1 MAAFACNTKPLL
13 NARWTSLNKRNHVF
27 LLFFLMCLLQP
38 RMMFKFKQQRLFL
51 QEMNTECNLPLYAIG
66 ALLFSKIEKEK
77 QSYSYSQ
84 EESIVLSLISNLVPR
99 I

>member
-1 MAAFACNTKPLL
+1 
-13 NARWTSLNKRNHVF
+13 
-27 LLFFLMCLLQP
+27 
-38 RMMFKFKQQRLFL
+38 MMFKFKQQRLFL

-66 ALLFSKIEKEK
+66 ALLFSKIEKQK

-84 EESIVLSLISNLVPR
+84 EGSIVLSLISNLVPR